1 MGFSQSSDHFLC
13 DFHGFCVIILI
24 LKSEQD
30 RTENG
35 YSNQDYGGT
44 KMTQSTS
51 KTKTQT
57 DVKRAVPQL
66 RLPDSENT
74 AQIIMDQ
81 MLDFC
86 ARKMGRVGRLPVV
99 DLLRQGNRDA
109 YKYCRYS
116 IAKQVAESLG
126 VLDRTIK
133 SVYVIEYDATPEDM
147 CFGKGAPTSLIH
159 LIVWTDR
166 KTKALDSLVSAL
178 DRALVQRFV
187 EVVATDRLAHLLDVQ
202 AVNDEDVENHVG
214 YGAMLSS
221 LHNRPIRIWER

>member
-1 MGFSQSSDHFLC
+1 
-13 DFHGFCVIILI
+13 
-24 LKSEQD
+24 
-30 RTENG
+30 
-35 YSNQDYGGT
+35 
-44 KMTQSTS
+44 MTQPT
-51 KTKTQT
+51 KKVKTQT

-66 RLPDSENT
+66 RLPDSEST

-86 ARKMGRVGRLPVV
+86 AQKMGLVGRLPVV

-109 YKYCRYS
+109 YKYCQYS

-126 VLDRTIK
+126 ALDRTIK
-133 SVYVIEYDATPEDM
+133 SVYIVEYDATPEDM
-147 CFGKGAPTSLIH
+147 CFSERAPTSLIH

-187 EVVATDRLAHLLDVQ
+187 EIVATDRLAHLLDVQ
-202 AVNDEDVENHVG
+202 AVDDEDVEKHVG

-221 LHNRPIRIWER
+221 LHNRPIRIWEH